1 MASPKK
7 GPSAP
12 ADDKTTTNPHTF
24 VLDILIRILQL
35 LLSLT
40 ILVTIHELGHYLAAK
55 AFGARVDKFYIFFNP
70 RFSLFKKKIGETEYG
85 IGWLPLGGYC
95 KIAGMVDES
104 MDTEA
109 LKSEPQPWEYR
120 SKPAWQRLIII
131 VAGVVMNVVLAWFI
145 YSMMTY
151 KYGETYIA
159 TRDVKDG
166 IAITDSTLASTIGLR
181 PGDRIVSID
190 GKEYEN
196 FFDTYSAILLGSQ
209 LTVQRQG
216 RDTTLTI
223 PVDFIDTFK
232 DYDSPYFYYPRV
244 PMIVAA
250 VPDSSINA
258 HCGLRPGDRIVSI
271 SGTPVP
277 FFDQAKEV
285 LRSHASGNVLL
296 EVHRADTTL
305 FLGAKVS
312 PQGQLG
318 IINDLSPQT
327 LIRLEILPVT
337 EKQYG
342 FFAAL
347 GRGVGVTGEKI
358 ANYWAQVKKLVNPE
372 SGAYKSVGSV
382 ITMGSLFPP
391 VWDWT
396 AFWQLTAFLSI
407 MLAVI
412 NILPIPALDGGHA
425 VFILYEMITRR
436 QPSEKVLEWAQMV
449 GFVILIL
456 IMVLA
461 FGNDIVRLFQ

>member
-131 VAGVVMNVVLAWFI
+131 VAGVVMNVLLAWFI

-181 PGDRIVSID
+181 PGDRIVSVD

-258 HCGLRPGDRIVSI
+258 HCGLRPGEGRALKKKHINLDTGEVFITDTKFDKDRLIVMSDDML
-271 SGTPVP
+271 SLCRKYDAVRAAATSFRQSEY
-277 FFDQAKEV
+277 FFPAPGGNCYSRNAFSQMFQQCWKAANPGIHNLPRVRVYDLRHRFASAV
-285 LRSHASGNVLL
+285 LNRCTDEKRDLYAMLPYL
-296 EVHRADTTL
+296 RAYM
-305 FLGAKVS
+305 GHY
-312 PQGQLG
+312 
-318 IINDLSPQT
+318 DLSAT
-327 LIRLEILPVT
+327 EHYIHLLPDNLV
-337 EKQYG
+337 KSSG
-342 FFAAL
+342 VFWAAM
-347 GRGVGVTGEKI
+347 ESI
-358 ANYWAQVKKLVNPE
+358 IPE
-372 SGAYKSVGSV
+372 VEE
-382 ITMGSLFPP
+382 
-391 VWDWT
+391 
-396 AFWQLTAFLSI
+396 
-407 MLAVI
+407 
-412 NILPIPALDGGHA
+412 N
-425 VFILYEMITRR
+425 E
-436 QPSEKVLEWAQMV
+436 
-449 GFVILIL
+449 
-456 IMVLA
+456 
-461 FGNDIVRLFQ
+461 

>member
-131 VAGVVMNVVLAWFI
+131 VAGVVMNVLLAWFI

-181 PGDRIVSID
+181 PGDRIVSVD

-223 PVDFIDTFK
+223 PVDFIDTF
-232 DYDSPYFYYPRV
+232 
-244 PMIVAA
+244 
-250 VPDSSINA
+250 
-258 HCGLRPGDRIVSI
+258 
-271 SGTPVP
+271 
-277 FFDQAKEV
+277 
-285 LRSHASGNVLL
+285 
-296 EVHRADTTL
+296 
-305 FLGAKVS
+305 
-312 PQGQLG
+312 
-318 IINDLSPQT
+318 
-327 LIRLEILPVT
+327 
-337 EKQYG
+337 
-342 FFAAL
+342 
-347 GRGVGVTGEKI
+347 
-358 ANYWAQVKKLVNPE
+358 
-372 SGAYKSVGSV
+372 
-382 ITMGSLFPP
+382 
-391 VWDWT
+391 
-396 AFWQLTAFLSI
+396 
-407 MLAVI
+407 
-412 NILPIPALDGGHA
+412 
-425 VFILYEMITRR
+425 
-436 QPSEKVLEWAQMV
+436 
-449 GFVILIL
+449 
-456 IMVLA
+456 
-461 FGNDIVRLFQ
+461 

>member
-1 MASPKK
+1 M
-7 GPSAP
+7 
-12 ADDKTTTNPHTF
+12 
-24 VLDILIRILQL
+24 DILIRILQFI
-35 LLSLT
+35 LSLT

-55 AFGARVDKFYIFFNP
+55 YFGARVDKFYIFFNP
-70 RFSLFKKKIGETEYG
+70 KFSLFKKKIGETEYG

-109 LKSEPQPWEYR
+109 LKQPPKSWEYR

-131 VAGVVMNVVLAWFI
+131 VGGVVMNVLLAWFI

-159 TRDVKDG
+159 SRDVKDG
-166 IAITDSTLASTIGLR
+166 IAITDSTLAATIGLKT
-181 PGDRIVSID
+181 GDKIVSID
-190 GKEYEN
+190 GKEYEK
-196 FFDTYSAILLGSQ
+196 FFDTYSAILLGSEV
-209 LTVQRQG
+209 TVQRNGQ
-216 RDTTLTI
+216 DTTLAI
-223 PVDFIDTFK
+223 PVNFIDIFK
-232 DYDSPYFYYPRV
+232 DHKNPYFYYPRV
-244 PMIVAA
+244 PFIVGAI
-250 VPDSSINA
+250 PDTSLNASS
-258 HCGLRPGDRIVSI
+258 GLKPGDLIRSV
-271 SGTPVP
+271 SGTPIP
-277 FFDQAKEV
+277 FFDMAKPI
-285 LRSHASGNVLL
+285 LLSHAGADVIL
-296 EVHRADTTL
+296 ETQRGDTTL
-305 FLGAKVS
+305 FIGAKVS
-312 PQGQLG
+312 PEGMLG
-318 IINDLSPQT
+318 VVNDQSPAV
-327 LIRLEILPVT
+327 LIQNKVFTVT
-337 EKQYG
+337 EKHYG
-342 FFAAL
+342 FFASL
-347 GRGVGVTGEKI
+347 VRGVGVTGDKL

-436 QPSEKVLEWAQMV
+436 QPSEKVLEWAQMI
-449 GFVILIL
+449 GFFILIL

-461 FGNDIVRLFQ
+461 FGNDILRLFR

>member
-1 MASPKK
+1 MHYSCEIHPYVSEFSYLWLRSRKICPP
-7 GPSAP
+7 GGRQNDNQP
-12 ADDKTTTNPHTF
+12 TYIF

-40 ILVTIHELGHYLAAK
+40 ILVTIHELGHYLASK

-131 VAGVVMNVVLAWFI
+131 VAGVVMNVLLAWFI

-181 PGDRIVSID
+181 PGDRIVS
-190 GKEYEN
+190 
-196 FFDTYSAILLGSQ
+196 
-209 LTVQRQG
+209 V
-216 RDTTLTI
+216 
-223 PVDFIDTFK
+223 
-232 DYDSPYFYYPRV
+232 
-244 PMIVAA
+244 
-250 VPDSSINA
+250 
-258 HCGLRPGDRIVSI
+258 

-285 LRSHASGNVLL
+285 LRSHASGEVLL

-312 PQGQLG
+312 PQGLLG

-456 IMVLA
+456 IIVLA
-461 FGNDIVRLFQ
+461 FGNDILRLFQ